1 MKRVTSLLAMLGVAF
16 CFAGCQRDS
25 AEQKDRR
32 VVEKQQS
39 HYASSQPVPFFD
51 WSLERDFMIQLLKKR
66 NESVRTWTVWR
77 SDMGMIEGHTESIGF
92 PLPYDV
98 QLTNPLA
105 REGTSASVVVEQAEP
120 NGLFSSKNS
129 NATWVRSV
137 VRHNGKVIEV
147 PIYIEG
153 KVTCYPYPI
162 VVDYEKN
169 RVTRAEAESPTVQL
183 EPSKDGK

>member
-1 MKRVTSLLAMLGVAF
+1 MKRSTLLMVCLIPFVLT
-16 CFAGCQRDS
+16 GCSGCES

-39 HYASSQPVPFFD
+39 HYATAQPVPFFD
-51 WSLERDFMIQLLKKR
+51 WSLERDFMVQLQKKR
-66 NESVRTWTVWR
+66 NEAVRTWTVWR
-77 SDMGMIEGHTESIGF
+77 SDTGIIEGHTESIGF

-105 REGTSASVVVEQAEP
+105 REGTSSNIVVEQAEP
-120 NGLFSSKNS
+120 NGLFSSKNTS
-129 NATWVRSV
+129 ATWIRSV
-137 VRHNGKVIEV
+137 VNHNGKVMEV
-147 PIYIEG
+147 PIYVEG

-169 RVTRAEAESPTVQL
+169 RVTRAEAGDPTVVL
-183 EPSKDGK
+183 EKSVKK